1 MNILLVGSGG
11 REHALAWRLRQ
22 SRQLSKLW
30 VAGGNSGT
38 AQLAVNLPIN
48 PEDTAAVAT
57 AAQSLPV
64 DLAVIGPEQPLAAG
78 IVDQLDDLGIPA
90 FGPTQAA
97 AQLEVSKSFAREV
110 MQAAAVP
117 GPQFHTFTEQ
127 QSALDFLSRHRQPVV
142 VKADGLAAGKG
153 VTLCPD
159 PATAAAAVRACM
171 DDRIFG
177 PAGDTVVLEELL
189 HGPEVSVFAFSD
201 GENLSQLVAAC
212 DYKAVAD
219 DDQGPNTGGMG
230 CFTPPP
236 FWTAELAAAI
246 RDTIMQPVITE
257 LAHRG
262 APYRGILYAGL
273 MLTAHGPQVLEF
285 NCRFG
290 DPEAQVILPLL
301 ETDPITVMTACLDGT
316 LNQTPVHWASQSYV
330 AVAMVSGSYP
340 GNYATGFPITG
351 LIDPDS
357 DTDNDTAV
365 APDTLVFHAGAQLAD
380 SPAGRPTVVTAG
392 GRVLTAVGRG
402 DSLAQAR
409 ANAYRR
415 VEAIHF
421 EDAHYRRDIA
431 DLTASRW
438 EII

>member
-1 MNILLVGSGG
+1 MNLLLVGSGG

-22 SRQLSKLW
+22 SPQTTSLL
-30 VAGGNSGT
+30 VTGGNSGT
-38 AQLAVNLPIN
+38 AQLARNLPIN
-48 PEDTAAVAT
+48 PEDTAAVVA
-57 AAQSLPV
+57 AAQSRSI
-64 DLAVIGPEQPLAAG
+64 DLVVIGPEQPLAAG
-78 IVDQLDDLGIPA
+78 IVDQLTDLGIPA

-97 AQLEVSKSFAREV
+97 AQLEVSKSFARQV

-117 GPQFHTFTEQ
+117 GPQFHTFNDQ
-127 QSALDFLSRHRQPVV
+127 QAALDFLSRHRQPVV

-159 PATAAAAVRACM
+159 PQTAAAAVRACM

-177 PAGDTVVLEELL
+177 TAGDTVVIEELL
-189 HGPEVSVFAFSD
+189 HGPEVSVFAFCD

-219 DDQGPNTGGMG
+219 ADHGPNTGGMG

-246 RDTIMQPVITE
+246 KQTIMQPVITE

-262 APYRGILYAGL
+262 SPYRGILYAGL

-301 ETDPITVMTACLDGT
+301 ETDPLTAMTACLDGT
-316 LNQTPVHWASQSYV
+316 LSQTPVHWANQSLV
-330 AVAMVSGSYP
+330 AVAMVSGGYP
-340 GNYATGFPITG
+340 GPYATGFPITG
-351 LIDPDS
+351 LTDPDTDTHTTADS
-357 DTDNDTAV
+357 DTII
-365 APDTLVFHAGAQLAD
+365 FHAGAQLSRPPD
-380 SPAGRPTVVTAG
+380 GRQTVVTAG
-392 GRVLTAVGRG
+392 GRVLTVVGRG
-402 DSLAQAR
+402 DSLPTAR
-409 ANAYRR
+409 AHAYRR
-415 VEAIHF
+415 VQEIHF
-421 EDAHYRRDIA
+421 DHAHYRRDIG
-431 DLTASRW
+431 DLTAARW
-438 EII
+438 NLI